1 MHYPQQGYC
10 AAIRTLGKAGD
21 KYQTLLDSLKNQ
33 TIPPKKII
41 VYLAEGY
48 DKPKETIGS
57 EEVVYVKKGMVVQRA
72 LQYSEVDTEWMLLPD
87 DSVMFYKMHWIEDS
101 DLV

>member
-1 MHYPQQGYC
+1 M
-10 AAIRTLGKAGD
+10 
-21 KYQTLLDSLKNQ
+21 
-33 TIPPKKII
+33 
-41 VYLAEGY
+41 
-48 DKPKETIGS
+48 
-57 EEVVYVKKGMVVQRA
+57 KKGMVVQRA